1 MRRNLQPESVG
12 DCVCEGQFRAMW
24 RGGGGG
30 GGAEG
35 EGEDGG
41 GGGGSREV
49 VPNAVAA
56 VATSVY
62 TGGIAPTGA
71 LEADAASFGTEEAG
85 YEYLDHTADIQ
96 LHSWGRSIEE
106 SIEQVVVAM
115 FGYMTELDKVD
126 EDETQM
132 QEFEIEGHDL
142 ISLLYNL
149 MDEFLFRFVTEP
161 FVVCRRV
168 KILELDREA
177 FKIRVQGFGEVFDL
191 AKHPQ
196 GTEVKAITY
205 SNMQIHHDKPRKDV
219 YVIVDI

>member
-1 MRRNLQPESVG
+1 MSAAPSKGPLRAGNSEGTPLEG
-12 DCVCEGQFRAMW
+12 DAKRLKMD
-24 RGGGGG
+24 
-30 GGAEG
+30 GGA
-35 EGEDGG
+35 
-41 GGGGSREV
+41 
-49 VPNAVAA
+49 
-56 VATSVY
+56 ATSDPPKSTEVAE
-62 TGGIAPTGA
+62 IAAESSAFAPRGVAPDEA
-71 LEADAASFGTEEAG
+71 LKEDAAKVGTDAVG

-96 LHSWGRSIEE
+96 LHSWGGSLEE
-106 SIEQVVVAM
+106 SFEQVVLAM
-115 FGYMTELDKVD
+115 FGYMTELDKVE
-126 EDETQM
+126 EDDSQI
-132 QEFEIEGHDL
+132 QEFEVEGHDY

-168 KILELDREA
+168 KILELDSEA

-191 AKHPQ
+191 TKHPQ